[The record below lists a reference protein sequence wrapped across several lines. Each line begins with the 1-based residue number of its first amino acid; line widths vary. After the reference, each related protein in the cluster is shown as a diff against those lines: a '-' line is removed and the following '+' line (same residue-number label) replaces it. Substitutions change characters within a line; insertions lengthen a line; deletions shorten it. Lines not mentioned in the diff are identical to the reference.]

1 MKNKFI
7 FFLLLTVTLAFFTS
21 CEMNEADFGNP
32 FSSGSDD
39 AKNKTAIEIYE
50 AAEAKM
56 ESLDSYTVTAKIA
69 LGMTWLG
76 KPLVVETEGV
86 AITQTTDEGKF
97 LYYEKADTSSSYDEK
112 VERDRFVNGFQDEYM
127 YQYYSNGEMNTELC
141 SPIST
146 EDYKEYMKTKDDSA
160 FEIYDFA
167 KQEKKVVD
175 NGWKLIFS
183 DLSSEGGLD
192 YLKDI
197 LDFSALELDISVE
210 DVNVTVTV
218 NSDYYLT
225 DMYLEVVFKNND
237 ESDESAEQ
245 LPKMIAE
252 ERYSGFNCSVV
263 EKINVTNFNI
273 VSDLRCIDKAADAFR
288 ELTDSKETNF
298 TLSVPNSTNSAYTE
312 IYDVNYSLSNGKLT
326 YVMMITLKSATG
338 VASEASITYSGGK
351 KIVTSGNMASTQES
365 DDFTEKA
372 FIRYLI
378 LPLEFDASRVYEVTT
393 DKDGAVVFKIE
404 ATEKQI
410 KQLLGGTPNSKY
422 TGEFVISVVFEGD
435 MIKEYRYEILL
446 RKMSLSGSIVSH
458 TKYTVTDLSYEAD
471 K

>member
-1 MKNKFI
+1 
-7 FFLLLTVTLAFFTS
+7 
-21 CEMNEADFGNP
+21 
-32 FSSGSDD
+32 
-39 AKNKTAIEIYE
+39 
-50 AAEAKM
+50 
-56 ESLDSYTVTAKIA
+56 
-69 LGMTWLG
+69 
-76 KPLVVETEGV
+76 
-86 AITQTTDEGKF
+86 
-97 LYYEKADTSSSYDEK
+97 
-112 VERDRFVNGFQDEYM
+112 
-127 YQYYSNGEMNTELC
+127 
-141 SPIST
+141 
-146 EDYKEYMKTKDDSA
+146 
-160 FEIYDFA
+160 
-167 KQEKKVVD
+167 
-175 NGWKLIFS
+175 
-183 DLSSEGGLD
+183 
-192 YLKDI
+192 
-197 LDFSALELDISVE
+197 
-210 DVNVTVTV
+210 
-218 NSDYYLT
+218 
-225 DMYLEVVFKNND
+225 MYLEVVFKNND
-237 ESDESAEQ
+237 ESGESAEQ

-312 IYDVNYSLSNGKLT
+312 IYDVNCSMSNGKLT

-351 KIVTSGNMASTQES
+351 KIVTSGGMASTQES

-378 LPLEFDASRVYEVTT
+378 LPLEFDAHRVYEVTT

-435 MIKEYRYEILL
+435 MIKEYRYEIQL

>member
-1 MKNKFI
+1 
-7 FFLLLTVTLAFFTS
+7 
-21 CEMNEADFGNP
+21 
-32 FSSGSDD
+32 
-39 AKNKTAIEIYE
+39 
-50 AAEAKM
+50 
-56 ESLDSYTVTAKIA
+56 
-69 LGMTWLG
+69 
-76 KPLVVETEGV
+76 
-86 AITQTTDEGKF
+86 
-97 LYYEKADTSSSYDEK
+97 
-112 VERDRFVNGFQDEYM
+112 M
-127 YQYYSNGEMNTELC
+127 YQYYSDDEMNTELC

-146 EDYKEYMKTKDDSA
+146 ENYKEYMKTKEELA
-160 FEIYDFA
+160 FEISDFA

-197 LDFSALELDISVE
+197 LDFSALDLDISVE

-237 ESDESAEQ
+237 ESGESAEQ

-351 KIVTSGNMASTQES
+351 KIVTSGGMASTQES
-365 DDFTEKA
+365 DDITEKA

-378 LPLEFDASRVYEVTT
+378 LPLEFDAHRVYDVTT
-393 DKDGAVVFKIE
+393 DSDGAVVFKIE
-404 ATEKQI
+404 ATEQQI
-410 KQLLGGTPNSKY
+410 EQLLGSGLRSKY
-422 TGEFVISVVFEGD
+422 TCEFIVSVLFDGD
-435 MIKEYRYEILL
+435 MIKEYRYEIII
-446 RKMSLSGSIVSH
+446 SYSNWSGTGIVSR